1 MKKQIFLL
9 VMCNFVFFSQA
20 QTKIILPFE
29 KSETIQWIGE
39 ENEYFSKPWNSNA
52 VSNVSAPT
60 MEVFRPDP
68 AISNG
73 TSVIVAPGGG
83 MYALAMEN
91 EGYNVAKW
99 LVKNGITAFV
109 LRYRLVPIS
118 GNAHDKWDNDGENR
132 KVRAKKILPLAA
144 DDGLNAIS
152 HVRNNATEYNLDP
165 NKIGFMGFSAGGAV
179 TMAVMFKSTEKNTP
193 NFIVPVYAWMTIIP
207 TYEVPQ
213 HAPPMFVACASDD
226 RLAPGSVSLYSAW
239 LKAEKIT
246 ELHMYSKGRHGFG
259 MQKKNLPSDNWIQQ
273 FYDWSVAENLT
284 VPIK

>member
-9 VMCNFVFFSQA
+9 VMCNFVLFSQA
-20 QTKIILPFE
+20 QTKINLPFE
-29 KSETIQWIGE
+29 KSETIQWVGE
-39 ENEYFSKPWNSNA
+39 EIKYFSKPWNSNA

-109 LRYRLVPIS
+109 LRYRLVPIP
-118 GNAHDKWDNDGENR
+118 GNAHDKWDNDGQNR
-132 KVRAKKILPLAA
+132 KIRAKQVLPLAA
-144 DDGLNAIS
+144 DDGLSAIS
-152 HVRNNATEYNLDP
+152 YVRNNASLYNLDP

-179 TMAVMFKSTEKNTP
+179 TMAVMFKSSEKDTP

-226 RLAPGSVSLYSAW
+226 RLATGSVSLYSAW
-239 LKAEKIT
+239 LKAEKIA

-259 MQKKNLPSDNWIQQ
+259 MQKKNLPSDNWIQH
-273 FYDWSVAENLT
+273 FYDWSVTEGLT

>member
-1 MKKQIFLL
+1 MKKQIFFLL
-9 VMCNFVFFSQA
+9 MFNLVQIIQA
-20 QTKIILPFE
+20 QTKINLPFE
-29 KSETIQWIGE
+29 KSETVQWVGE
-39 ENEYFSKPWNSNA
+39 EIEYFSKPWNSNA

-109 LRYRLVPIS
+109 LRYRLIPVS

-132 KVRAKKILPLAA
+132 KVEAKKVLPLAA
-144 DDGLNAIS
+144 NDGLSAIS
-152 HVRNNATEYNLDP
+152 YLRNNAKEYNLDP

-179 TMAVMFKSTEKNTP
+179 TMALMFKSSKKNTP

-239 LKAEKIT
+239 LKAEKIA

-259 MQKKNLPSDNWIQQ
+259 MQKKNLSSDNWIQH
-273 FYDWSVAENLT
+273 FYDWSVTENLT